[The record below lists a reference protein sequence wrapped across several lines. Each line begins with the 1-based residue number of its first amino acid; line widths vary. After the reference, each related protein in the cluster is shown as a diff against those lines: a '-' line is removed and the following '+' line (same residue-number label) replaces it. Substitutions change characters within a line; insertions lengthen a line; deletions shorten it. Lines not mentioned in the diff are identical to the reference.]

1 MRKLLLAVALAAT
14 FASLG
19 NATAQDWPKRPVTMI
34 VPFAAGSGSDVLGRI
49 LAPRLSE
56 ALGQQVIVENVG
68 GAGGMIG
75 ASRVARAAPDGYQF
89 VLASTSTHAQ
99 NQSLY
104 KNPLYNAA
112 TDFASV
118 GLIVDVPQVLIARN
132 NLPGSN
138 LREFAAYTKANQ
150 AKMQYGSAGV
160 GSGSHLACALLSAAI
175 AVNVTHVP
183 YRSSAQAMQD
193 LIAGQM
199 DYFCPLS
206 TAAIAQIE
214 SKTVKAIAILT
225 RDRSPIMPNLASAHD
240 QGITDFAADSWQAFL
255 LPKGTPAPIVQ
266 KLHDAAVATINTP
279 AVQARLKDIGAD
291 PVAPERRS
299 PEYLQ
304 KYVESEIQKWAAV
317 IKAAGVS
324 VD

>member
-1 MRKLLLAVALAAT
+1 
-14 FASLG
+14 
-19 NATAQDWPKRPVTMI
+19 MI

-118 GLIVDVPQVLIARN
+118 ALIVDVPQVLIARN

>member
-1 MRKLLLAVALAAT
+1 VA
-14 FASLG
+14 
-19 NATAQDWPKRPVTMI
+19 K
-34 VPFAAGSGSDVLGRI
+34 
-49 LAPRLSE
+49 
-56 ALGQQVIVENVG
+56 
-68 GAGGMIG
+68 
-75 ASRVARAAPDGYQF
+75 AAPDGYQF

-118 GLIVDVPQVLIARN
+118 ALIVDVPQVLIARN
-132 NLPGSN
+132 NLPASN

-175 AVNVTHVP
+175 GVNVTHVP

-206 TAAIAQIE
+206 AAAIAQIE
-214 SKTVKAIAILT
+214 SKAVKAIVILT

-266 KLHDAAVATINTP
+266 KLHDATVATINTP
-279 AVQARLKDIGAD
+279 AVQARLKNIGAD
-291 PVAPERRS
+291 PVAPERRP

-304 KYVESEIQKWAAV
+304 RYIESEIQKWAAV